1 MAAPNTV
8 PSKLVINTLRGVLFT
23 TSCSVVLLAEERR
36 RRINI
41 ARAAVENAKKLHTAK
56 VNRGA
61 IALGDGY
68 ISWDGRLL
76 DANDE
81 ILATMPIRSARRRRT
96 STTQDFTDAAPSSKQ
111 NAVTASNS
119 DHARHAANAAAARA
133 AIRQPIFP
141 SSPTHTFQNERL
153 KISQKAEVSTT
164 AVNSS
169 TAVAASISNDASP
182 SLPTVESNSMTITK
196 TERVALY
203 KEALPILDNLLRGA
217 KMESNS
223 TGITEDLQVC
233 HTILEQLASIG
244 KPTGSWGQR
253 LHRVSLESLE
263 IAAQKSPDLVEP
275 LLVTAASLS
284 KNSDKMLASYL
295 SHLLSQNDET
305 GLKQLSK
312 LLCQPESTR
321 RISEQ
326 SLAGVFKR
334 LAKLGRSPL
343 EAKRAFEQLREAGIF
358 QVGGRSIETEYQ
370 TRRQLVLHAK
380 AAKDFNSI
388 LLQESSLDAVRK
400 AALTDVELQGAFA
413 VSDASTGNMEASRR
427 RMYALL
433 SDAHPTSKEVK
444 QLASEVTDVM
454 AKNQTAPE
462 LEAWI
467 RDIISDFQLPLQTRW
482 ARAVLNG
489 YKGDALA
496 MQSWVDFCAE
506 HDVILSRHTQLQY
519 NVVRQL
525 RNDNG
530 DTQAAAALIDEAH
543 ARGEDISEAMT
554 SLLMAQLKEGHDA
567 NKILHQATTRGVRI
581 HDSVY
586 NSAAQQLA
594 AQGDFMGAAKV
605 CKLAARENG
614 EGHLAYSEY
623 NFSNL
628 VYTYTG
634 CARYDALH
642 SILTEFRDAQVGWQG
657 SKICKESI
665 KLAMKTAAQRST
677 IHGQSS
683 PHYRALLDL
692 DATLCHVQRCRA
704 INASRAGKAASGAVR
719 VTVPTTESKSCGLE
733 AQQRLPEK
741 NLLADGL

>member
-41 ARAAVENAKKLHTAK
+41 ARAAVDNAKKLHTAK

-96 STTQDFTDAAPSSKQ
+96 STTQNLTDSALSSKQ
-111 NAVTASNS
+111 TATTFSNS

-133 AIRQPIFP
+133 AIRQPILFSP
-141 SSPTHTFQNERL
+141 PTHTFQNERL
-153 KISQKAEVSTT
+153 KIESRVEASSAAINLT
-164 AVNSS
+164 AADVATNSNN
-169 TAVAASISNDASP
+169 ANKIP
-182 SLPTVESNSMTITK
+182 KIGSNSITTVTK
-196 TERVALY
+196 AERVALY
-203 KEALPILDNLLRGA
+203 KQALPILESLLSGA
-217 KMESNS
+217 KMESKS
-223 TGITEDLQVC
+223 GGTEDLQVC
-233 HTILEQLASIG
+233 HGILEQLASIG
-244 KPTGSWGQR
+244 KPTGSWGQQ
-253 LHRVSLESLE
+253 LHRVALQSLE
-263 IAAQKSPDLVEP
+263 IAAQIAPDLVEP
-275 LLVTAASLS
+275 LLVTATNLS
-284 KNSDKMLASYL
+284 KSSDKMIASYL
-295 SHLLSQNDET
+295 SYLLSQDSNT
-305 GLKQLSK
+305 GLKQLTN
-312 LLCQPESTR
+312 LLCQPDSTR

-334 LAKLGRSPL
+334 LAKLGGSPL
-343 EAKRAFEQLREAGIF
+343 EAKLAFEELCGAGIF
-358 QVGGRSIETEYQ
+358 HVGGRSKETEYQ

-380 AAKDFNSI
+380 AAKDFNLI
-388 LLQESSLDAVRK
+388 LLLENDLHSMRK
-400 AALTDVELQGAFA
+400 PALADVELHGAFT
-413 VSDASTGNMEASRR
+413 VSYASTGNMEASRS

-433 SDAHPTSKEVK
+433 SDDRPASNEIK
-444 QLASEVTDVM
+444 QLASEVTDILS
-454 AKNQTAPE
+454 KNQAAPE
-462 LEAWI
+462 LETWV
-467 RDIISDFQLPLQTRW
+467 RDMMSDFQLPLQIRW
-482 ARAVLNG
+482 ARAVLHG
-489 YKGDALA
+489 YKRDASAL
-496 MQSWVDFCAE
+496 QGWVDFCSE
-506 HDVILSRHTQLQY
+506 HGVMLSHHTQLQY
-519 NVVRQL
+519 HVVKQL
-525 RNDNG
+525 RNDDG

-543 ARGEDISEAMT
+543 ARGEDISEALT
-554 SLLMAQLKEGHDA
+554 SLLMAQLKEGHNA
-567 NKILHQATTRGVRI
+567 NTVLHQASSRGVGV

-614 EGHLAYSEY
+614 QGHLAYSEY

-628 VYTYTG
+628 VFIYTG

-642 SILTEFRDAQVGWQG
+642 SLLVDFRDVELGWQG

-665 KLAMKTAAQRST
+665 KLAMKTTAQRSSV
-677 IHGQSS
+677 HGQSS
-683 PHYRALLDL
+683 PHYKALLDL

-704 INASRAGKAASGAVR
+704 INASRAVKPASGAVR
-719 VTVPTTESKSCGLE
+719 VNMSTPETKSCGLA
-733 AQQRLPEK
+733 AQKAMPEQ
-741 NLLADGL
+741 NLMADGL